1 MNKRR
6 IGVLTSGG
14 DASGMNAAIRTI
26 VRTAIHYGMEPY
38 GIFRGYHGLVHNEIE
53 PLNSRSVS
61 GIIQRGGTIL
71 KSARSEE
78 FMTPEGRK
86 KAVENLKKH
95 GIDALV
101 VIGGDG
107 SFRGGLEL
115 QKLGCDVIGVPATI
129 DNDIACTDYSI
140 GFDTAV
146 NTVTD
151 AINKIR
157 DTASSHDRVYVVEVM
172 GRHSGYIALYSGL
185 ASGADAILV
194 PEVPFNLDKVCNQI
208 IDANKKGKTHSIIVA
223 AEGVGVD
230 PENNTK
236 IESHSMY
243 IGNYIQQKTG
253 YETRITIL
261 GHIQRGGAPTVRDR
275 CLASRLAYHAV
286 ELIYQGE
293 SGKMIGEV
301 DKVIKSWDLEYALAQ
316 KKQFNLEYYHLSNIL
331 SSI

>member
-1 MNKRR
+1 MRL
-6 IGVLTSGG
+6 I
-14 DASGMNAAIRTI
+14 
-26 VRTAIHYGMEPY
+26 
-38 GIFRGYHGLVHNEIE
+38 
-53 PLNSRSVS
+53 
-61 GIIQRGGTIL
+61 
-71 KSARSEE
+71 
-78 FMTPEGRK
+78 
-86 KAVENLKKH
+86 
-95 GIDALV
+95 
-101 VIGGDG
+101 
-107 SFRGGLEL
+107 
-115 QKLGCDVIGVPATI
+115 KLGIP
-129 DNDIACTDYSI
+129 
-140 GFDTAV
+140 
-146 NTVTD
+146 
-151 AINKIR
+151 R
-157 DTASSHDRVYVVEVM
+157 HRDRVYVVEVM
-172 GRHSGYIALYSGL
+172 GRHSGYIALYSG
-185 ASGADAILV
+185 ASSAGAILV

-208 IDANKKGKTHSIIVA
+208 IDANKKVSHTALLSQLKVLVLI
-223 AEGVGVD
+223 
-230 PENNTK
+230 ENNTK